1 MLSQRRQRVLN
12 ALVDEYVASAAPV
25 GSQTLVRRYLT
36 DVSSATVRSE
46 LMRLEA
52 EGYVLQPHT
61 SAGRVPTHYGYRVFV
76 NKLLLHETSETPRL
90 EEPADRIPRVKT
102 PALATASPLAIKAPE
117 AFGAIAISAAD
128 YEGAHHEPVD
138 TLSAST
144 GLLSLLLIQQPSSA
158 LYLRGLARL
167 LAQPEFRD
175 SAALVPL
182 LQVLESTSA
191 LTILLETSLKKRH
204 FSVCVGI
211 ESERGQ
217 LSSFSL
223 VAERVRNEHYSG
235 VLAVLGPMRMDYRKA
250 IRSVD
255 QVSRIIDCG
264 GGHDVRR
271 DTLGC

>member
-25 GSQTLVRRYLT
+25 GSQTLVRHYLT

-52 EGYVLQPHT
+52 EGYALQPHT
-61 SAGRVPTHYGYRVFV
+61 SAGRVPTHCGYRMFV
-76 NKLLLHETSETPRL
+76 NKLLLHEASDYPAP
-90 EEPADRIPRVKT
+90 EEPVGRTPRVKT
-102 PALATASPLAIKAPE
+102 PALATALPLRVEALE
-117 AFGAIAISAAD
+117 AFGAIGAAE
-128 YEGAHHEPVD
+128 YEGPHHEPVD

-175 SAALVPL
+175 SAVLVPL

-191 LTILLETSLKKRH
+191 LTSLLETSLRKRR

-255 QVSRIIDCG
+255 LVSRIIDCG
-264 GGHDVRR
+264 GRHDVRR